1 MAVREGKVDKVFER
15 NNQLQQTPE
24 LQKLLQTDKMI
35 KLKLPV
41 QPNFRSIQNDT
52 IYRKLN
58 ERNP

>member
-1 MAVREGKVDKVFER
+1 MAVREGKVDKFFER

-24 LQKLLQTDKMI
+24 LQKLQQTDKMI

-41 QPNFRSIQNDT
+41 QPNCRSIQNDT

-58 ERNP
+58 EKIP